1 MTVEF
6 DILLITDR
14 KSVPENS
21 FFPRLQGAL
30 QAGIR
35 SVQLRE
41 KDLSAGELIRYGLKV
56 REMTREHNAQLYI
69 NDRVDVAM
77 AVGADGV
84 HLGGM
89 SIPVKA
95 VRKITNKAFR
105 IGVSAHSIK
114 EAADA
119 QDEGADFITFG
130 PVYETP
136 SKMRY
141 GKPLGVDM
149 LRKTVCGVQMP
160 VYAVGGINSKNI
172 KEVMK
177 TGVRGAAMISAIFGA
192 DDVEQK
198 TREIVRL
205 IQ

>member
-1 MTVEF
+1 MAIDF

-14 KSVPENS
+14 RSVPEDS
-21 FFPRLQGAL
+21 FFFRLRGAL
-30 QAGIR
+30 HAGVR

-41 KDLSAGELIRYGLKV
+41 KDLSTGELTRYALKIRK
-56 REMTREHNAQLYI
+56 MTRKHNAHLYI

-77 AVGADGV
+77 AVEADGV

-95 VRKITNKAFR
+95 VRKITGKAFR
-105 IGVSAHSIK
+105 IGVSTHSLK

-119 QDEGADFITFG
+119 QNEAADFITFG

-141 GKPLGVDM
+141 GRPLGIDM
-149 LRKTVCGVQMP
+149 LRTIVNSMQIP
-160 VYAVGGINSKNI
+160 VYAIGGINSKNI
-172 KEVMK
+172 RDVMK

-198 TREIVRL
+198 TKDIVRL